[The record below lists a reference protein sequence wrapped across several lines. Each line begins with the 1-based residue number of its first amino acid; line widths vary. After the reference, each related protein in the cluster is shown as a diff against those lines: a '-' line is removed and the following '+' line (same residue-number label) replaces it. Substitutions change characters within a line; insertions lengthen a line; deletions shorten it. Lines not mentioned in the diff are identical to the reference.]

1 MEDALTI
8 KRDKIIE
15 IVKQEGPLLPMIIM
29 KGLEIDSTY
38 AGAMMSE
45 MVSSNMLKITN
56 VKKGGSPFY
65 YLDGQEEK
73 LEALIENLNEK
84 DQQTSQ
90 LLKKKGVLRDK
101 DLSPLQRVSLRQIKD
116 YAKEVQV
123 KRDNEVDLFWR
134 WYLLEES
141 KVKGLITEYLQTKPI
156 REVKPMEKPV
166 EEPSLRKNV
175 HEEKGLA
182 KEEFHEERE
191 EIPVQ
196 EEKQAPLVEP
206 KPLVDN
212 TRDPL
217 GSFFVDNGIEV
228 LQQDIIKKGKEL
240 NYLVGLDT
248 RIGKN
253 LFFLKYRNKKKISEA
268 DLSLALHEA
277 KNLPLIFVTNGS
289 LTKKA
294 KEMMNKEFR
303 GMMFKQI

>member
-1 MEDALTI
+1 MQDALTI

-15 IVKQEGPLLPMIIM
+15 IVKEQGPLLPMIIM

-38 AGAMMSE
+38 AGAMLSE
-45 MVSSNMLKITN
+45 MVSSKMLKITN
-56 VKKGGSPFY
+56 VKRGGSPFY
-65 YLDGQEEK
+65 YLEGQEER
-73 LEALIENLNEK
+73 LENLIENLNEK
-84 DQQTSQ
+84 DQQTAE

-101 DLSPLQRVSLRQIKD
+101 VLTPLQRVSLRQIKD

-123 KRDNEVDLFWR
+123 KRGNDVDLFWR
-134 WYLLEES
+134 WYLLEEGR
-141 KVKGLITEYLQTKPI
+141 VKELITGYLKENIQ
-156 REVKPMEKPV
+156 EKKIEPVLPKKV
-166 EEPSLRKNV
+166 EEQPSLKKNV
-175 HEEKGLA
+175 DEEK
-182 KEEFHEERE
+182 
-191 EIPVQ
+191 EILPK
-196 EEKQAPLVEP
+196 EEKQAPLVEQ

-212 TRDPL
+212 SRDPL
-217 GSFFVDNGIEV
+217 GGFFVDNDIEV
-228 LQQDIIKKGKEL
+228 LQQDIIKKNREL
-240 NYLVGLDT
+240 NYLIGLET

-253 LFFLKYRNKKKISEA
+253 LFFLKYKYKKKINEA